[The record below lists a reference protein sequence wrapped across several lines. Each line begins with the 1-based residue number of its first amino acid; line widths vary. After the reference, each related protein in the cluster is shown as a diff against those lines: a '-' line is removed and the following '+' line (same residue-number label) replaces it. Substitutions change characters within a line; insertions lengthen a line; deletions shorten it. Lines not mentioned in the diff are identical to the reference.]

1 MRLEDNEVKK
11 TQSEF
16 YKSIE
21 ALREDSAWL
30 TQTCSLPHFSNFK
43 LSKYE
48 YDALEKQLL
57 AQSSASNEVAVA
69 YYEKIFD
76 AFGLI
81 KPQWVKSINAEMLPS
96 LALVP
101 GEGICI
107 VLEQLPS
114 GQYKCD
120 SREGIRYHEL
130 DGEVFYTP
138 IREKRKA
145 EASKS
150 AYEMFKKVAL
160 KEKPRIVHA
169 AIATFSI
176 NFLALGTSFFS
187 MQVYDRVIPT
197 HGMSTLVWLVVG
209 VFIAILL
216 EMVLKV
222 ARSVILDH
230 ASVKIDK
237 SYSHNIFDRFLKIRL
252 DAVPQSIGT
261 LSAQLQSYIAIRSFI
276 STAALYFIIDLPFT
290 LFFLMIIIMVG
301 GFYMGM
307 VPMIFFALS
316 LLTAF
321 FFKKKIEFLTMQSV
335 AASNKKL
342 GLLVEA
348 VESVETVK
356 ASGHGYAVLSK
367 WNALSEDAIYDD
379 IAIRHYSELSGYIA
393 AFLQQLSYV
402 GLIALGAYI
411 VSTTDTLT
419 MGGLIAVSILS
430 GRVLAPLAMLPN
442 VFIQWG
448 RAKIA
453 VKDIDNIYALPN
465 DNEGVEKPLFPEIH
479 TPVYTCNN
487 VKFNYGEETPTVAVS
502 NLSIKPGEKI
512 AILGV
517 IGSGKSTLLKMLA
530 GLYAPTEGKILLDN
544 IDVQQIARDKLSETI
559 GYLSQS
565 TRLISGTLRDNLVLG
580 LVGVDDVEIMAAAE
594 KTGLN
599 MLINSLPKGLDT
611 IVPEGGNSVSGG
623 QKQLIAIT
631 RMLLTNPKI
640 WLLDEPTANMDDL
653 TEKKII
659 HILGSNIA
667 KDQTLVVVTHKPAL
681 LKLVDRIIIMT
692 PQGIVMDGARDD
704 ILGKLANAKQQAAA
718 QSSAK
723 AAAENTAPASNNQ
736 EKSNA

>member
-1 MRLEDNEVKK
+1 MRPKENEANKI
-11 TQSEF
+11 QGEF
-16 YKSIE
+16 YNSIE
-21 ALREDSAWL
+21 ALKEDGAWL
-30 TQTCSLPHFSNFK
+30 MQVCSLPHFSNFQ

-57 AQSSASNEVAVA
+57 THSSASNKVTVV

-76 AFGLI
+76 AFSLI
-81 KPQWVKSINAEMLPS
+81 KPKWTTSINAEMLPS
-96 LALVP
+96 LALIP
-101 GEGICI
+101 GEGACI
-107 VLEQLPS
+107 VLEELPN

-120 SREGIRYHEL
+120 SRKGVRYHKL
-130 DGEVFYTP
+130 DGAVLYTP

-145 EASKS
+145 KASKS
-150 AYEMFKKVAL
+150 AYEMFRKVAL

-197 HGMSTLVWLVVG
+197 HGMSTLMWLVVG

-216 EMVLKV
+216 EMILKV

-252 DAVPQSIGT
+252 DAMPQSIGT
-261 LSAQLQSYIAIRSFI
+261 LSAQLQSYATIRSFV

-290 LFFLMIIIMVG
+290 LFFLAIIMMIG
-301 GFYMGM
+301 GLYMGL
-307 VPMIFFALS
+307 VPMIFFLLS
-316 LLTAF
+316 LLMAF

-356 ASGHGYAVLSK
+356 SSGHGYAVLNK
-367 WNALSEDAIYDD
+367 WSALSEDAIYDD
-379 IAIRHYSELSGYIA
+379 IGIRHYSELSGYIA
-393 AFLQQLSYV
+393 AFFQQLSYV
-402 GLIALGAYI
+402 GLVALGAYI

-419 MGGLIAVSILS
+419 MGGLIAISILS
-430 GRVLAPLAMLPN
+430 GRVLSPLAMLPN
-442 VFIQWG
+442 IFIQWG
-448 RAKIA
+448 RAKISL
-453 VKDIDNIYALPN
+453 KDIDNIYALPN
-465 DNEGVEKPLFPEIH
+465 DNEGIERPLFPEIH
-479 TPVYTCNN
+479 APVYTCNN
-487 VKFNYGEETPTVAVS
+487 VKFNYGEDMATVAIS
-502 NLSIKPGEKI
+502 NLTIKPGEKI

-517 IGSGKSTLLKMLA
+517 IGSGKSTLLKLLA
-530 GLYAPTEGKILLDN
+530 GLYAPTEGKILLNN
-544 IDVQQIARDKLSETI
+544 IDIQQIARDKLSETI
-559 GYLSQS
+559 GYLSQN
-565 TRLISGTLRDNLVLG
+565 TRLISGTLRDNLVMG
-580 LVGVDDVEIMAAAE
+580 LVGVDDMQIMEAA
-594 KTGLN
+594 KRTGLN

-623 QKQLIAIT
+623 QKQLIVIT

-640 WLLDEPTANMDDL
+640 WLLDEPTANMDDM
-653 TEKKII
+653 TEKRII
-659 HILGSNIA
+659 HILGSNIS
-667 KDQTLVVVTHKPAL
+667 KEQTLVVVTHKPAL

-692 PQGIVMDGARDD
+692 PQGIVMDGARDE
-704 ILGKLANAKQQAAA
+704 IPGRLANAQQQAAA
-718 QSSAK
+718 HSSAK
-723 AAAENTAPASNNQ
+723 TATANTPPASNQQ